1 MEYNKDISLRLKKVE
16 GQIRGIQKMLDENR
30 NCMDIIQQLQ
40 AIQSAVS
47 STNQLIIKQY
57 LSNCF
62 KDSNLGSDQEK
73 LNEVSK
79 LFALI
84 KE

>member
-16 GQIRGIQKMLDENR
+16 GQIRGIQKMLDEDR
-30 NCMDIIQQLQ
+30 NCVDVIQQLQ

-62 KDSNLGSDQEK
+62 KDSNLDSEEK
-73 LNEVSK
+73 INEVSK
-79 LFALI
+79 LMALI
-84 KE
+84 KD

>member
-16 GQIRGIQKMLDENR
+16 GQIRGIQKMLDEDR
-30 NCMDIIQQLQ
+30 NCVDVIQQLQ
-40 AIQSAVS
+40 AIQSAIS

-62 KDSNLGSDQEK
+62 KDSNLDSEEK
-73 LNEVSK
+73 INEVSK
-79 LFALI
+79 LMALI
-84 KE
+84 KD

>member
-16 GQIRGIQKMLDENR
+16 GQVRGVQKMLDENR
-30 NCMDIIQQLQ
+30 NCMDVIQQLQ

-62 KDSNLGSDQEK
+62 NDSNLGTDQEK